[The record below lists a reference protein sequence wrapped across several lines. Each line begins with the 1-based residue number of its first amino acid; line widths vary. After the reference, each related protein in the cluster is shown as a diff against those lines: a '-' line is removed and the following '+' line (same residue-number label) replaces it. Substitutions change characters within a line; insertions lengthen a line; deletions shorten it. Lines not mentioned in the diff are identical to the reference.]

1 MNEVKLPRVR
11 LPLRSE
17 KVKNTRGG
25 VSAVDFFCIG
35 FGAIVGV
42 GWAVSINSWMS
53 GSGGPLSAAAGYLM
67 ALVLMIPVA
76 LCYCEL
82 CSMLPVSGGGMAYA
96 FRAFGDNV
104 AFLSGWAAFGAFITI
119 IPWEAIYVVDIL
131 SILFPALKTGSPLYT
146 LAGADIYIGH
156 IIVGTAISLVLYFIN
171 RKGVSSSASL
181 QRILC
186 FVLVGSG
193 ILAMVCALGRF
204 DTANFTPVY
213 ENISSAAHHS
223 FFGGALSILASV
235 PFFLAGFETIP
246 QGIESAGGSAKSVGK
261 TVVLTVALSCV
272 FYALLLVTLGGA
284 CPWQEFSRFG
294 SPAAALLFRRIYP
307 GAFGSL
313 LYYIILIGAFCG
325 LITTW
330 NGFMMASSQILM
342 AMARV
347 SIVPDVLAKQHP
359 KYKTPTKALFVCLV
373 ASIIG
378 PFLGS
383 GLIGSLTSFSAA
395 GYVLSWAVTAFCLLR
410 LRRTEPELKRPYR
423 IPGGEKMAWFAAL
436 SMTALLILLLIPRQP
451 VYMGKVATLLF
462 LAWMGLGA
470 VLFLLDYRQRQRYS
484 KLKRASILFASMA
497 AKIPLP
503 GYVDVFEDD
512 YRILSFL
519 VPESADYVGETL
531 LDLGWGKNHGIFIIK
546 IEHDMQL
553 LMLPPARTVLY
564 AGDRVFAVGVEKAL
578 HRFLESVDVGEKHS
592 LISMKDFMGL
602 GATEK
607 QAPLSCREIEVKAGD
622 RYAGRTILETGL
634 QENNSC
640 IIIGFKRGEEIEMMP
655 KVSTELRSGDL
666 LWVIGTDKNI
676 ARLMEES
683 K

>member
-1 MNEVKLPRVR
+1 MKDVKLPRIP

-17 KVKNTRGG
+17 KVKNTKSG

-53 GSGGPLSAAAGYLM
+53 GSGGPLPAAVGYLM
-67 ALVLMIPVA
+67 ALVIMIPVA

-131 SILFPALKTGSPLYT
+131 SILFPVLKAGAPLYT
-146 LAGADIYIGH
+146 LAGADIYLGH
-156 IIVGTAISLVLYFIN
+156 ILVGTAISLVLFLIN
-171 RKGVSSSASL
+171 RKGVSSSAVL
-181 QRILC
+181 QRVLC

-204 DTANFTPVY
+204 DIGNITPAY
-213 ENISSAAHHS
+213 ENIAASEHHG

-246 QGIESAGGSAKSVGK
+246 QGIESAGGEAKSVGK

-272 FYALLLVTLGGA
+272 FYALLLLTLGGA
-284 CPWQEFSRFG
+284 FPWQDFSRFQ

-307 GAFGSL
+307 GVFGDL
-313 LYYIILIGAFCG
+313 LYYFILIGAFCG

-347 SIVPDVLAKQHP
+347 SIVPSALAAQHP
-359 KYKTPTKALFVCLV
+359 KYKTPTRALTVCLI
-373 ASIIG
+373 ASIAG

-410 LRRTEPELKRPYR
+410 LRKTEPELPRPYR
-423 IPGGEKMAWFAAL
+423 IPGGRKAAWFAAL

-519 VPESADYVGETL
+519 VPEEADYAGETL
-531 LDLGWGKNHGIFIIK
+531 MELGWGKEHSIFIIK
-546 IEHDMQL
+546 IEHELQL
-553 LMLPPARTVLY
+553 LMLPSARTVLY
-564 AGDRVFAVGVEKAL
+564 PGDRVFAVGVEKAL
-578 HRFLESVDVGEKHS
+578 KRFIENVDVGEKHS

-602 GATEK
+602 GSTEK
-607 QAPLSCREIEVKAGD
+607 QAPLSCREVEVKEGD

-634 QENNSC
+634 QENNRC
-640 IIIGFKRGEEIEMMP
+640 IIIGFKRGESIEMMP
-655 KVSTELRSGDL
+655 RVATELLCGDL
-666 LWVIGTDKNI
+666 LWIMGTDKNI
-676 ARLMEES
+676 RQLMEES
-683 K
+683 E